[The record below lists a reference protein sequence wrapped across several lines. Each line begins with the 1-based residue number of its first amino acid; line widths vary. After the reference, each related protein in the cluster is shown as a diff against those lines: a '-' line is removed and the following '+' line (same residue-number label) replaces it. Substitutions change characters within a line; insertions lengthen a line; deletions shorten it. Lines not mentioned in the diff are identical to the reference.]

1 MKKIIFSI
9 IFGTIALLIL
19 ALACDYIYKLNRL
32 NQVFGKNISYS
43 QWIGI
48 VVIIKLLIDPSLNY
62 SSRKN
67 DQQGS

>member
-1 MKKIIFSI
+1 MKNIILSVV
-9 IFGTIALLIL
+9 FGTIALLIL
-19 ALACDYIYKLNRL
+19 ALVCDYIYKLNEL

-48 VVIIKLLIDPSLNY
+48 IVIIKLLTDPSLNY

>member
-1 MKKIIFSI
+1 MKNIIFSI

-19 ALACDYIYKLNRL
+19 ALVCDYIYKLNGL

-48 VVIIKLLIDPSLNY
+48 VVIIKLLTDPSLNY